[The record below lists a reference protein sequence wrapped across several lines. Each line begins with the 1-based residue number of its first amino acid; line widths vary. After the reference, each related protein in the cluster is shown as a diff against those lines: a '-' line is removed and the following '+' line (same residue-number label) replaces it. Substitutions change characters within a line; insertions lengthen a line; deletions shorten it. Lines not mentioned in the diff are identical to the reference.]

1 VKEGT
6 ELKKF
11 LLKLGKESMV
21 AFVTFGGA
29 TLLATPDSFGKAAA
43 IAAVGAGFRA
53 VVGVVIRDF
62 AEVDPGDAPASK

>member
-1 VKEGT
+1 MKVGV

-11 LLKLGKESMV
+11 VYKLGKESLV

-43 IAAVGAGFRA
+43 IAALGAGFRA
-53 VVGVVIRDF
+53 VIGVVVRDF
-62 AEVDPGDAPASK
+62 SEVDPADAPKS